1 MWRVRPRSEELYEAK
16 KPSRVNGKNGDSVD
30 GDSDRHVYLSYDRSG
45 DGDAG
50 DKSSLY
56 SDLEGSPDMLLPLKA
71 A

>member
-16 KPSRVNGKNGDSVD
+16 KPSRVNRRNGDSVG
-30 GDSDRHVYLSYDRSG
+30 GDSDRHVDLSYDRSG

-56 SDLEGSPDMLLPLKA
+56 SNLEGSPDIVIPLKVA
-71 A
+71 